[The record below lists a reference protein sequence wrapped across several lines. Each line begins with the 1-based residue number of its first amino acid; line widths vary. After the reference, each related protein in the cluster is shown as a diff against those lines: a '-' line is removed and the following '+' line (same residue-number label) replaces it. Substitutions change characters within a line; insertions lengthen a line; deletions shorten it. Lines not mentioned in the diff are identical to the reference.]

1 MSVLSLGSQA
11 ALVPHTYPMEIIGGL
26 LAGAFIGGVLGFI
39 GAGGAMLSVPILL
52 YIFNFTPQAAT
63 TAAIAVVL
71 SAAIS
76 GLLPKIKSKEVL
88 FKEASIIW
96 ALGLVT
102 NIGFSIIAHRLSDSV
117 ITTGFSIV
125 LVTAGTMMLIKPIAG
140 TEKKVPFFWLV
151 VISLVIG
158 SMTGL
163 FGIGGG
169 FLAIPVLVLF
179 FKVPQGKAAGTS
191 LAIIAINSITAF
203 FGHYQSWSL
212 VTWTVPISMAIAAVI
227 VARFASIKS
236 GQINPT
242 VLRKSFAFLL
252 YAIAIFTL
260 METWVIA

>member
-1 MSVLSLGSQA
+1 
-11 ALVPHTYPMEIIGGL
+11 MEIVAGLIAGG
-26 LAGAFIGGVLGFI
+26 FIGAVLGFI

-52 YIFNFTPQAAT
+52 YIWGFTAQAAT
-63 TAAIAVVL
+63 TAALAVVL

-102 NIGFSIIAHRLSDSV
+102 NIGFSLIVYRLSDSV
-117 ITTGFSIV
+117 ITTGFSLV
-125 LVTAGTMMLIKPIAG
+125 LFLAGTAMLIKPIAG
-140 TEKKVPFFWLV
+140 TEKKIPIFWLV
-151 VISLVIG
+151 LISLVIG

-169 FLAIPVLVLF
+169 FLAIPILVLF

-203 FGHYQSWSL
+203 FGHYQSWSE
-212 VTWTVPISMAIAAVI
+212 VTWTVPIVMSIAAVI

-236 GQINPT
+236 GQVNQVI
-242 VLRKSFAFLL
+242 LKKAFAGLL
-252 YAIAIFTL
+252 YLVGIFTL
-260 METWVIA
+260 LQTWVIA